1 MFQILNSDF
10 VEGFYIYSR
19 ALDGA
24 NRGADSYSMLT
35 VLHAGGALGFQVT
48 GLAKY
53 TRYEFFLV
61 PFYKTVDGKP
71 SNSKTTRTLEDGKQE
86 KKFSCILVA

>member
-1 MFQILNSDF
+1 M
-10 VEGFYIYSR
+10 EGFYIYSR

-24 NRGADSYSMLT
+24 NRGADAYSMLT

-48 GLAKY
+48 KLTKY

-61 PFYKTVDGKP
+61 PFYKAIDGKP
-71 SNSKTTRTLEDGKQE
+71 SNSKTTRTLEDGKY
-86 KKFSCILVA
+86 FN